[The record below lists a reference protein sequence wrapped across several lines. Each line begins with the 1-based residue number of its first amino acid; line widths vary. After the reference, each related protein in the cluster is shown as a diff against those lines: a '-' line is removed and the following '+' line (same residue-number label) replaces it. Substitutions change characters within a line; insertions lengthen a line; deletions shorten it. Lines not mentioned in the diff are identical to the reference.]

1 METVQRVIPK
11 TSSPRILVLST
22 GIASCGLLLWLYRRQ
37 RHKNVKYA
45 IGMEKT
51 PCKVTTFEEALQ
63 DEGAIFID
71 VRSPKEFGEGHA
83 KGACNVPLMSDYHR
97 HLIGWTYAHKS
108 RAMAIATGW
117 HLFRPPLMRA
127 LLDKVDHC
135 LRDRNGNKKTHIYV
149 YCWRGGMRS
158 RIVTNLLGMN
168 EYEHVVQVKGGYK
181 YYMNQIIWKGFER
194 LSQHMPLFLVL
205 FGNTGTRKTEILH
218 ALHAKGYPVLDLE
231 GLAGHKGSVYGAVDE
246 EPRNHK
252 QFSVLLYHEL
262 ERLKH
267 FPFIFVEGEA
277 RKIGNSYLPDF
288 VYDKI
293 QNDKKI
299 LITAKLESRVQCLQR
314 QYLATDDS
322 VRQLHEV
329 TDLEIVNRRIGKKNV
344 EALHQMLDSK
354 DYTGFAEWLLV
365 NYYDIRYRFAKQEY
379 TYDLETNSDDLGDC
393 CRTLISFY
401 EELCN
406 ASS

>member
-1 METVQRVIPK
+1 MIPRTP
-11 TSSPRILVLST
+11 TSRLLVLST
-22 GIASCGLLLWLYRRQ
+22 GIASCGLLWWLHRRREQNVNYR
-37 RHKNVKYA
+37 

-51 PCKVTTFEEALQ
+51 PCAVTTFEDAVQ
-63 DEGAIFID
+63 DEGAIFLD
-71 VRSPKEFGEGHA
+71 VRSPKEYGEGHVKDA
-83 KGACNVPLMSDYHR
+83 FNIPLMSDYHR
-97 HLIGWTYAHKS
+97 HLIGWTYAKRS
-108 RAMAIATGW
+108 QAMAIATGW
-117 HLFRPPLMRA
+117 RIFRPPLMRA
-127 LLDKVDHC
+127 LLNQVDDC
-135 LRDRNGNKKTHIYV
+135 LKRRNGNKKTQIFI

-168 EYEHVVQVKGGYK
+168 GYDNVMQVKGGYK
-181 YYMNQIIWKGFER
+181 YYMNQIVWKGFER
-194 LSQHMPLFLVL
+194 LSKQMPPFLVL

-218 ALHAKGYPVLDLE
+218 ELQVKGYPVLDLE

-262 ERLKH
+262 DRLKDY
-267 FPFIFVEGEA
+267 PFIFVEGES

-288 VYDKI
+288 VYEKI

-299 LITAKLESRVQCLQR
+299 LITATLESRVKCLQR

-329 TDLEIVNRRIGKKNV
+329 TDLELVTRRIGKKNV
-344 EALHQMLDSK
+344 QALHKMLDEK
-354 DYTGFAEWLLV
+354 DYAGFAEWLLL

-379 TYDLETNSDDLGDC
+379 AYDLQTNSDNLKEC
-393 CRTLISFY
+393 CGNLTSFY
-401 EELCN
+401 NELCD
-406 ASS
+406 SKK